1 MAPTNEELIKRGI
14 IGQLVWDDNVNANKI
29 HVEVSKGN
37 VSLSGNVNT
46 YSEKIAAYKDASRVL
61 GVKKIENKLQVT
73 DDDEIFLYP
82 EEERKVYQLMKKLLQ
97 K

>member
-1 MAPTNEELIKRGI
+1 MAPTNEELIKKGI
-14 IGQLVWDDNVNANKI
+14 IGQLVWDDNVNANKVY
-29 HVEVSKGN
+29 VEVIRGN
-37 VSLSGNVNT
+37 VSLSGKVN
-46 YSEKIAAYKDASRVL
+46 SNAEKIAAYKDASRVL
-61 GVKKIENKLQVT
+61 GVKTIDNNLQVT